1 MSQSPPS
8 KSNGRLKMLFILLV
22 CATPV
27 FVSYFMYYVVKP
39 EGRTNYGTLLTPPVD
54 AGKVPVTVDGKPAAL
69 DALKGKWL
77 MVTSGPSACDATCV
91 ERLYLIRQVRETT
104 GKEKDRVTQV
114 WLVTDNNV
122 PSKEITDAYPAVKIL
137 RIDDKALNAALPTDA
152 GQSIK
157 EHIFVVDP
165 LGNIILRFPAKP
177 DPSKMK
183 KDMSKLLRASRLG

>member
-1 MSQSPPS
+1 MSESIPS

-54 AGKVPVTVDGKPAAL
+54 AGKVPVVIDGKAATL
-69 DALKGKWL
+69 EALKGKWL
-77 MVTSGPSACDATCV
+77 MVTSGPSSCDAACV
-91 ERLYLIRQVRETT
+91 ERLYLIRQVRETA

-114 WLVTDNNV
+114 WLVTDAQV
-122 PSKEITDAYPAVKIL
+122 PRKEILDAYGAVQMIRAEGKLLDAVLPAQL
-137 RIDDKALNAALPTDA
+137 
-152 GQSIK
+152 GQSVG

-165 LGNIILRFPAKP
+165 LGNVILRFPVKP

-183 KDMSKLLRASRLG
+183 KDLSKLLRASRLG

>member
-152 GQSIK
+152 GQNIK

>member
-114 WLVTDNNV
+114 WLVTDNNL

>member
-54 AGKVPVTVDGKPAAL
+54 AGKVPVMVDGKPAAL

-104 GKEKDRVTQV
+104 GKEKERVTQV
-114 WLVTDNNV
+114 WLVTDNDV
-122 PSKEITDAYPAVKIL
+122 PSKEITDAYPAVKLL
-137 RIDDKALNAALPTDA
+137 RIDSKALNAALPVDA
-152 GQSIK
+152 GQSVK

-165 LGNIILRFPAKP
+165 LGNIILRFPVKP